1 MGFVVDVEP
10 AALRVNRLRET
21 GEKLLALFGCQH
33 PMVRSRAQEVD
44 IGRAIMPPDPRIASV
59 LDWPEQTRLVE
70 PALEWACRQVP
81 GFWRRQPAPDV
92 SQVDALKY
100 IT

>member
-1 MGFVVDVEP
+1 MSSQP
-10 AALRVNRLRET
+10 PLRVNRLRET

-59 LDWPEQTRLVE
+59 LEPTRD
-70 PALEWACRQVP
+70 PY
-81 GFWRRQPAPDV
+81 
-92 SQVDALKY
+92 SQAVIVTLDLDRSA
-100 IT
+100 